1 LRRRDLAVIA
11 AGQTWP
17 ENPGATG
24 GSGTPAKDP
33 YTWVR
38 FDNRGLADVAVS
50 IDGPVHN
57 PLGVADPQKYWDRVR
72 AGERR
77 VRNTGL
83 PAATEMHLLNL
94 DPTNLA
100 VVWVEYDTDAIVDLE
115 GFIPVDMSIGAM
127 AIKDI
132 SVFFTETTT
141 PLAGSATFTGP
152 WHDAVNYNWY
162 GALALTDAAG
172 GTLVNDEADASTPN
186 VTNLVASQLV
196 AATSALAPTPPAAGQ
211 QARIA
216 PTKTVMRFVRTR
228 FVNGAT
234 VQTRLNI
241 QSSLSPVN

>member
-1 LRRRDLAVIA
+1 MRRRDLAVIA

-17 ENPGATG
+17 ENPGSG
-24 GSGTPAKDP
+24 GSGTPVKDP
-33 YTWVR
+33 YSWVR

-50 IDGPVHN
+50 LEGPVHA
-57 PLGVADPQKYWDRVR
+57 PLGVADPQKWWDKIR

-77 VRNTGL
+77 TRNTGL
-83 PAATEMHLLNL
+83 PRATEMHLLNL
-94 DPTNLA
+94 DSVNQA
-100 VVWVEYDTDAIVDLE
+100 VVWIEYDTETIVDLE
-115 GFIPVDMSIGAM
+115 GFIPVDMSVGAV

-141 PLAGSATFTGP
+141 PLAASATFTGP
-152 WHDAVNYNWY
+152 WHDALNYNWY
-162 GALALTDAAG
+162 GAVALTDAAG

-186 VTNLVASQLV
+186 VTNLVAKQLV
-196 AATSALAPTPPAAGQ
+196 AATDALAPTPPAAGQ

-216 PTKTVMRFVRTR
+216 PTKTVMRFVRSR

-234 VQTRLNI
+234 LQTRLNI